1 MPNTKPL
8 VCVACVCEKVLYER
22 DGVLSAIR
30 IVDVLYVPAQN
41 RPSDLSDVALSVPGV
56 SLNILVS
63 LKSGDLKGT
72 SDIGLRMRSPSGRI
86 VELPQKF
93 PVTFIGGEQG
103 VNLHVVFV
111 LETKTKGEF
120 GLFWFDV
127 YWSGEVL
134 TSIPFKLVEGPPPSA
149 SAPETSLQ

>member
-63 LKSGDLKGT
+63 LKSGDLKGYFHWRRAGRESPRCFRFGNQNKRGIRT
-72 SDIGLRMRSPSGRI
+72 ILVRCLLEWRSAN
-86 VELPQKF
+86 QH
-93 PVTFIGGEQG
+93 PVQTG
-103 VNLHVVFV
+103 
-111 LETKTKGEF
+111 
-120 GLFWFDV
+120 
-127 YWSGEVL
+127 
-134 TSIPFKLVEGPPPSA
+134 
-149 SAPETSLQ
+149 